1 MTYASGR
8 GAPLALLIMCL
19 CACLAAHG
27 ASAREHDTATR
38 TFGND
43 VFMAGS
49 SVGLTDGSPGD
60 AMLAGAWV
68 STRGAVQGDEVAT
81 GGQVNLGAN
90 VDGSLYAAGGH
101 VRLDG
106 KVARNARIGGGH
118 VEIGPEADVQGGLTI
133 GGGEV
138 AVNGRV
144 GKYLQVGAGSTRID
158 GHVGGDVDVASGELN
173 IGPDAV
179 IDGVLTYYGPQP
191 ATIAAGASIHGGTHY
206 VERKHWGPRGRHRGF
221 GVSAWLWLAGWIIAG
236 SILLTLWPGFARS
249 VSEAARRQPGTALLL
264 GFAVLVCVPVAL
276 LLLTLSIIGIP
287 LALLLLCLYLLLLPL
302 GYLATAAAI
311 GEWLLV
317 RMHRGSEILTRQR
330 VLTLIGVLIVLFVL
344 TRVPVLGGTLRF
356 LLIIAGIGSLVIA
369 SAARHR
375 TAEVA
380 DRTQTQ

>member
-1 MTYASGR
+1 MTDASSR
-8 GAPLALLIMCL
+8 GPPLTLIICL
-19 CACLAAHG
+19 CTCLAAQG
-27 ASAREHDTATR
+27 ASAREHDTTAR

-49 SVGLTDGSPGD
+49 DVVNDGSAGD
-60 AMLAGAWV
+60 VILAGGWI
-68 STRGAVQGDEVAT
+68 STSGVVQGDEVAT
-81 GGQVNLGAN
+81 GGQVNLRAS
-90 VDGSLYAAGGH
+90 VEGSLYAAGGH

-118 VEIGPEADVQGGLTI
+118 IEIGPEADVQGGLSI

-138 AVNGRV
+138 AVKGRV

-158 GHVGGDVDVASGELN
+158 GHVGGDVDVTSGELN

-191 ATIAAGASIHGGTHY
+191 ATVAGGASIHGGTHY

-221 GVSAWLWLAGWIIAG
+221 GVGAWIWLAGWIIAG
-236 SILLTLWPGFARS
+236 SVLLALWPGFAHS

-302 GYLATAAAI
+302 GYLAAAAAI
-311 GEWLLV
+311 GEWLLA
-317 RMHRGSEILTRQR
+317 RMHGGAVILTRQR
-330 VLTLIGVLIVLFVL
+330 ILMLIGVLIVLFVL
-344 TRVPVLGGTLRF
+344 TRVPLLGGTLRF
-356 LLIIAGIGSLVIA
+356 LVIIAGIGSLVIA
-369 SAARHR
+369 GSARHR
-375 TAEVA
+375 AA
-380 DRTQTQ
+380 